1 MKKYQYK
8 LEGLD
13 CANCANKI
21 QEELS
26 KNKKLKNVMVNFA
39 KLQLTYETEDV
50 AKEEV
55 EKVVKSIEPDAQM
68 TETGAKTKDEKSQR
82 AQKENNSKVL
92 KHIARLAIGLVVAL
106 IGLYVQMPKHLS
118 IALVII
124 GYGILLYRTIKN
136 AIKLLVRNK
145 TINEN
150 LLITISCIGAY
161 LVGKHMEGLMVITL
175 YEIGKILEEKAIN
188 KTRKSIS
195 DLMDIK
201 PEYANLKTKDGIEV
215 LDPSDVKVGDI
226 VIAKKG
232 EKIPLDGIVVKGTG
246 SLDTAS
252 LTGETK
258 TQDVKKDDQVLSGS
272 IVLDGLL
279 EIKVT
284 EKYEN
289 STVSKIL

>member
-50 AKEEV
+50 SKEEV

-106 IGLYVQMPKHLS
+106 IGLYVQMPKHL
-118 IALVII
+118 LP
-124 GYGILLYRTIKN
+124 T
-136 AIKLLVRNK
+136 
-145 TINEN
+145 
-150 LLITISCIGAY
+150 
-161 LVGKHMEGLMVITL
+161 
-175 YEIGKILEEKAIN
+175 
-188 KTRKSIS
+188 
-195 DLMDIK
+195 
-201 PEYANLKTKDGIEV
+201 
-215 LDPSDVKVGDI
+215 
-226 VIAKKG
+226 
-232 EKIPLDGIVVKGTG
+232 
-246 SLDTAS
+246 
-252 LTGETK
+252 
-258 TQDVKKDDQVLSGS
+258 
-272 IVLDGLL
+272 
-279 EIKVT
+279 
-284 EKYEN
+284 
-289 STVSKIL
+289 